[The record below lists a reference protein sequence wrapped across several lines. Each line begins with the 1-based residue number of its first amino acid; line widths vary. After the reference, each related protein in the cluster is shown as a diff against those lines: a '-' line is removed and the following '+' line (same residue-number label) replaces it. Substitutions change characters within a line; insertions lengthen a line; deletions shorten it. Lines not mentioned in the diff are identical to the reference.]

1 MRRQFFRRHV
11 FCRNG
16 APTLLTGRQIPILVK
31 SYRWSLVTIALVVVV
46 LLLVFPSDQAA
57 HEIPA
62 DVTVQA
68 LVKPDGTHL
77 RVLIRVPLEALQDF
91 NFPTRGPGYLD
102 VRAADAML
110 HDAVMLWI
118 GNQLDVYEGNVLL
131 ANQQLSAVRASL
143 PSDDS
148 FATYEGALA
157 HVTGPPL
164 SEDIDIFWKQAVV
177 DGLFEYRIQS
187 DQSNF
192 SINPQFDRLGLRTIT
207 VLRFVLPGGAVR
219 AFEFSGNAGLVR
231 LDPRWH
237 QAALRF
243 VTLGFEHILDGID
256 HLLFLVCLV
265 IPFRRVRPL
274 VAIITSF
281 TVAHSVTLIASAFGF
296 APSALWFPPL
306 VEMLIAMSI
315 VYMAFENIVGVKLK
329 RRWLI
334 TFGFGLVHGFGFSFA
349 LRETLQF
356 AGSHLLT
363 SLLSF
368 NVGVELGQLLVLVLV
383 VPTLGVLFRF
393 VVAERIGTILV
404 SALVAHTS
412 WHWMSER
419 AGQLSQY
426 PIEFRMPIFDF
437 ALLAT
442 VMRVGMLALIIAGL
456 IWLMT
461 LIFPTPGS
469 PTSGDA
475 RDH

>member
-1 MRRQFFRRHV
+1 MRRQFFRSRV

-16 APTLLTGRQIPILVK
+16 VPALLTGRQTPILAK
-31 SYRWSLVTIALVVVV
+31 SYRWSLLTMTLLVVVFM
-46 LLLVFPSDQAA
+46 LVFPSYQAA

-68 LVKPDGTHL
+68 LVKPDGTRL
-77 RVLIRVPLEALQDF
+77 RVLVRVPLEALQDF

-118 GNQLDVYEGNVLL
+118 GNQLEVYEGDVLL

-143 PSDDS
+143 PSNDA
-148 FATYEGALA
+148 FATYEGALS

-177 DGLFEYRIQS
+177 DGLFEYTIQS

-192 SINPQFDRLGLRTIT
+192 SINPQFARLGLRTIT
-207 VLRFVLPGGAVR
+207 VLRFVLPEGTVR
-219 AFEFSGNAGLVR
+219 AFEFSGNPGLVR

-265 IPFRRVRPL
+265 IPVRRIRPL

-383 VPTLGVLFRF
+383 VPMLGVLFRF

-442 VMRVGMLALIIAGL
+442 AMRVGMLALIIAGL
-456 IWLMT
+456 IWVMT

-475 RDH
+475 RDR

>member
-1 MRRQFFRRHV
+1 M
-11 FCRNG
+11 
-16 APTLLTGRQIPILVK
+16 
-31 SYRWSLVTIALVVVV
+31 
-46 LLLVFPSDQAA
+46 
-57 HEIPA
+57 
-62 DVTVQA
+62 
-68 LVKPDGTHL
+68 
-77 RVLIRVPLEALQDF
+77 
-91 NFPTRGPGYLD
+91 
-102 VRAADAML
+102 RAADAML

-118 GNQLDVYEGNVLL
+118 GNQLEVYEGDVLL
-131 ANQQLSAVRASL
+131 ANQRLSAVRASL
-143 PSDDS
+143 PSNDA

-164 SEDIDIFWKQAVV
+164 SEDIDIFWKQAVI
-177 DGLFEYRIQS
+177 DGLFEYTIQS

-207 VLRFVLPGGAVR
+207 ALRFVLPEGTVR
-219 AFEFSGNAGLVR
+219 AFEFSGNPGVVR

-243 VTLGFEHILDGID
+243 VALGFEHILDGID

-265 IPFRRVRPL
+265 IPVRRIRPL
-274 VAIITSF
+274 VAIVTSF
-281 TVAHSVTLIASAFGF
+281 TVAHSVTLMASAFGL

-315 VYMAFENIVGVKLK
+315 VYMAFENIVGVKLE

-349 LRETLQF
+349 LQETLQF

-368 NVGVELGQLLVLVLV
+368 NVGVELGQLLVLVLI
-383 VPTLGVLFRF
+383 VPILGVLFRF
-393 VVAERIGTILV
+393 AVAERIGTILV

-426 PIEFRMPIFDF
+426 PIEFQMPVFDF

-442 VMRVGMLALIIAGL
+442 AMRVGMLALIIAGL

-461 LIFPTPGS
+461 LVFPTPGS

>member
-1 MRRQFFRRHV
+1 MRRQFFRSRV
-11 FCRNG
+11 FSSNG
-16 APTLLTGRQIPILVK
+16 VPVLLTGRQTPILAK
-31 SYRWSLVTIALVVVV
+31 SYRWSLLTITLLVVAFM
-46 LLLVFPSDQAA
+46 LVFPSEQAA

-68 LVKPDGTHL
+68 LVKPDGTRL
-77 RVLIRVPLEALQDF
+77 RVLVRVPLEALQDF

-118 GNQLDVYEGNVLL
+118 GNQLEVYEGDVLL
-131 ANQQLSAVRASL
+131 ANQRLSAVRASL
-143 PSDDS
+143 PSNDA

-177 DGLFEYRIQS
+177 DGLFEYTIQS

-207 VLRFVLPGGAVR
+207 VLRFVLPEGTVR
-219 AFEFSGNAGLVR
+219 AFEFSGNPGVVR

-243 VTLGFEHILDGID
+243 VALGFEHILDGID

-265 IPFRRVRPL
+265 IPVRRIRPL
-274 VAIITSF
+274 VAIVTSF
-281 TVAHSVTLIASAFGF
+281 TVAHSVTLMASAFGL

-315 VYMAFENIVGVKLK
+315 VYMAFENIVGVKLE

-349 LRETLQF
+349 LQETLQF

-368 NVGVELGQLLVLVLV
+368 NVGVELGQLLVLVLI
-383 VPTLGVLFRF
+383 VPILGVLFRF
-393 VVAERIGTILV
+393 AVAERIGTILV

-426 PIEFRMPIFDF
+426 PIEFRMPVFDF

-442 VMRVGMLALIIAGL
+442 AMRVGMLALIIAGL

-461 LIFPTPGS
+461 LVFPTPGS

>member
-1 MRRQFFRRHV
+1 MRRQFFRSRV

-16 APTLLTGRQIPILVK
+16 VPALLTGRQTPILAK
-31 SYRWSLVTIALVVVV
+31 SYRWSLLTITLLVVAFM
-46 LLLVFPSDQAA
+46 LVFPSEQAA

-68 LVKPDGTHL
+68 LVKPDGTRL
-77 RVLIRVPLEALQDF
+77 RVLVRVPLEALQDF

-118 GNQLDVYEGNVLL
+118 GNQLEVYEGDVLL
-131 ANQQLSAVRASL
+131 ANQRLSAVRASL
-143 PSDDS
+143 PSNDA

-177 DGLFEYRIQS
+177 DGLFEYTIQS

-207 VLRFVLPGGAVR
+207 ALRFVLPEGTVR
-219 AFEFSGNAGLVR
+219 AFEFSGNPGVVR

-243 VTLGFEHILDGID
+243 VALGFEHILDGID

-265 IPFRRVRPL
+265 IPVRRIRPL

-281 TVAHSVTLIASAFGF
+281 TVAHSVTLMASAFGL

-315 VYMAFENIVGVKLK
+315 VYMAFENIVGVKLE

-349 LRETLQF
+349 LQETLQF

-368 NVGVELGQLLVLVLV
+368 NVGVEIGQLLVLVLI
-383 VPTLGVLFRF
+383 VPILGVLFRF
-393 VVAERIGTILV
+393 AVAERIGTILV

-426 PIEFRMPIFDF
+426 PIEFQMPVFDF

-442 VMRVGMLALIIAGL
+442 AMRVGMLALIIAGL

-461 LIFPTPGS
+461 LVFPTPGS

>member
-1 MRRQFFRRHV
+1 MRRQFFRSRV
-11 FCRNG
+11 FSSNG
-16 APTLLTGRQIPILVK
+16 VPVLLTGRQTPILAK
-31 SYRWSLVTIALVVVV
+31 SYRWSLLTSTLLVVAFM
-46 LLLVFPSDQAA
+46 LVFPSEQAA

-68 LVKPDGTHL
+68 LVKPDGTRL
-77 RVLIRVPLEALQDF
+77 RVLVRVPLETLQDF

-118 GNQLDVYEGNVLL
+118 GNQLEVYEGDVLL
-131 ANQQLSAVRASL
+131 ANQRLSAVRASL
-143 PSDDS
+143 PSNDA

-177 DGLFEYRIQS
+177 DGLFEYTIQS

-207 VLRFVLPGGAVR
+207 VLRFVLPEGTVR
-219 AFEFSGNAGLVR
+219 AFEFSGNPGMVR

-243 VTLGFEHILDGID
+243 VALGFEHILDGID

-265 IPFRRVRPL
+265 IPVRRIRPL
-274 VAIITSF
+274 VAIVTSF
-281 TVAHSVTLIASAFGF
+281 TVAHSVTLMASAFGL

-315 VYMAFENIVGVKLK
+315 VYMAFENIVGVKLE

-349 LRETLQF
+349 LQETLQF

-368 NVGVELGQLLVLVLV
+368 NVGVELGQLLVLVLI
-383 VPTLGVLFRF
+383 VPILGVLFRF
-393 VVAERIGTILV
+393 AVAERIGTILV

-426 PIEFRMPIFDF
+426 PIEFRMPVFDF

-442 VMRVGMLALIIAGL
+442 AMRVGMLALIIAWL

-461 LIFPTPGS
+461 LVFPTPGS
-469 PTSGDA
+469 PTSGEA

>member
-1 MRRQFFRRHV
+1 MRRQFFRSHV
-11 FCRNG
+11 FCSNG
-16 APTLLTGRQIPILVK
+16 EPALLTGRQIPILVK
-31 SYRWSLVTIALVVVV
+31 SYCWSLVTIALVVVV

-68 LVKPDGTHL
+68 LVKPDGTRL

-118 GNQLDVYEGNVLL
+118 GNQLEVYEGNLLL
-131 ANQQLSAVRASL
+131 ANQRLSAVRASL
-143 PSDDS
+143 PSDDA

-177 DGLFEYRIQS
+177 DGLFEYTIQS

-192 SINPQFDRLGLRTIT
+192 SIHPQFARLGLKTIT
-207 VLRFVLPGGAVR
+207 VLRFVLPEGTVR
-219 AFEFSGNAGLVR
+219 AFEFSGNPGLVR

-243 VTLGFEHILDGID
+243 VALGFEHILDGID

-281 TVAHSVTLIASAFGF
+281 TVAHSVTLMASAFGF

-419 AGQLSQY
+419 VGQLSQY
-426 PIEFRMPIFDF
+426 PIEFRMPVFDF

-442 VMRVGMLALIIAGL
+442 AMRVGMLALIIAGL

>member
-1 MRRQFFRRHV
+1 MRRQFFRSRV

-16 APTLLTGRQIPILVK
+16 VPALLTGRQTPILAK
-31 SYRWSLVTIALVVVV
+31 SYRWSLLTITLLVVAFM
-46 LLLVFPSDQAA
+46 LVFPSEQAA

-68 LVKPDGTHL
+68 LVKPDGTRL
-77 RVLIRVPLEALQDF
+77 RVLVRVPLEALQDF

-118 GNQLDVYEGNVLL
+118 GNQLEVYEGDVLL
-131 ANQQLSAVRASL
+131 ANQRLSAVRASL
-143 PSDDS
+143 PSNDA

-164 SEDIDIFWKQAVV
+164 SEDIDIFWKQAVI
-177 DGLFEYRIQS
+177 DGLFEYTIQS

-207 VLRFVLPGGAVR
+207 ALRFVLPEGTVR
-219 AFEFSGNAGLVR
+219 AFEFSGNPGVVR

-243 VTLGFEHILDGID
+243 VALGFEHILDGID

-265 IPFRRVRPL
+265 IPVRRIRPL
-274 VAIITSF
+274 VAIVTSF
-281 TVAHSVTLIASAFGF
+281 TVAHSVTLMASAFGL

-315 VYMAFENIVGVKLK
+315 VYMAFENIVGVKLE

-349 LRETLQF
+349 LQETLQF

-368 NVGVELGQLLVLVLV
+368 NVGVEIGQLLVLVLI
-383 VPTLGVLFRF
+383 VPILGVLFRF
-393 VVAERIGTILV
+393 AVAERIGTILV

-426 PIEFRMPIFDF
+426 PIEFRMPVFDF

-442 VMRVGMLALIIAGL
+442 AMRVGMLALIIAGL

-461 LIFPTPGS
+461 LVFPTPGS